1 MITGGCRG
9 VGYYIGKE
17 LLKNIPGLTCYMTS
31 REPLAGHDVL
41 LGMELGAAARTRA
54 KFINLDIR
62 SFDQIEAVK
71 DQICKSHG
79 GLDILVNNASIY
91 RPPDYD
97 MDNFSNHV
105 EQILQTNY
113 WGTKKVITAFWRSF
127 NPDSRIVNI
136 TSHLAHVMTRVSSA
150 EEQRKKLSRTR
161 FGQTKTIGEL
171 DNLVIKF
178 QRDADRGRSR
188 EEDWPTC
195 AYSVSK
201 MAINTYTRLL
211 QVGPDTGSLST
222 AAGFKSFL
230 NNI

>member
-1 MITGGCRG
+1 MGNRDRPRHGQPGPTTTWATG
-9 VGYYIGKE
+9 
-17 LLKNIPGLTCYMTS
+17 T
-31 REPLAGHDVL
+31 
-41 LGMELGAAARTRA
+41 
-54 KFINLDIR
+54 
-62 SFDQIEAVK
+62 
-71 DQICKSHG
+71 
-79 GLDILVNNASIY
+79 
-91 RPPDYD
+91 DYD

-211 QVGPDTGSLST
+211 QVGPDTFSLST
-222 AAGFKSFL
+222 AAGFKSFP